1 MSQKLVTFSGGGWN
15 SLSALYG
22 MTAGAL
28 DALEQRGETRDLS
41 NLFANTDAIAANS
54 GGTWALTTLA
64 SSTAINTALQS
75 KSGTDAITNSGF
87 LGQVREAFERL
98 PQFGQRSV
106 EPFMLPLLSDKNG
119 IDFNWERLVKKLV
132 YAPAGDIPDG
142 QFKPGSLTRWAQNK
156 HLIFATGLSAIRAR
170 NIFDRALPPQPMIAA
185 RSGLFSP
192 LNKIE
197 SAARANNIPN
207 DAQVIPL
214 SIELNN
220 NAGTNSLFR
229 VTGAGTN
236 DVRIDYNSVRGFQR
250 SSTRIPSKGD
260 ASQLP
265 LISPSV
271 YSSAAFAIGLNAL
284 TTRNTDKLAPMVSL
298 TPQGLT
304 NYPKAPRTISE
315 RAAHS
320 TAKERGLARTLDGL
334 FIDNTAISYGL
345 SALQSDSGLEN
356 NFQISA
362 FINTTNQLSDWV
374 NITLNDDGILKL
386 PYDITMLFGFDQDG
400 NPLPTNDG
408 YPIPSLPFTFTQPN
422 AVVFNSDA
430 LTGIPADPN
439 WSFEP
444 SDSNV
449 RLEQRTIKVT
459 TRDNETFG
467 IPGEI
472 NGTLNLF
479 IFSNPSSD
487 PIAYNGNILNQY
499 DTNFNSFRQ
508 ALNSPEG
515 DSLIADSF
523 AFNY

>member
-1 MSQKLVTFSGGGWN
+1 
-15 SLSALYG
+15 
-22 MTAGAL
+22 
-28 DALEQRGETRDLS
+28 
-41 NLFANTDAIAANS
+41 
-54 GGTWALTTLA
+54 
-64 SSTAINTALQS
+64 
-75 KSGTDAITNSGF
+75 
-87 LGQVREAFERL
+87 
-98 PQFGQRSV
+98 
-106 EPFMLPLLSDKNG
+106 
-119 IDFNWERLVKKLV
+119 
-132 YAPAGDIPDG
+132 
-142 QFKPGSLTRWAQNK
+142 
-156 HLIFATGLSAIRAR
+156 
-170 NIFDRALPPQPMIAA
+170 MIAA

-304 NYPKAPRTISE
+304 NYPKAPQTISE

-400 NPLPTNDG
+400 NPLPTSDG